1 MKLVMM
7 KTLTRIRLINWHY
20 FVNETI
26 NINGSLLVS
35 GENTAG
41 KSTIL
46 DAVQFVLTT
55 NQRRFNTAANEKSR
69 RDLKGYVRCKTG
81 DEGSTYARKGSVV
94 TYVAIEFYEEK
105 REQYFTLGVKIDSPD
120 EESRLSVKWFLEEC
134 KLDDLSFTTDNRPS
148 LTEEFFRETTKVNFI
163 PRSEEARSKFGR
175 RLGNLE
181 SRFFEMVPKAL
192 AFKPMD
198 NVKEFINRFILA
210 EKSVEVENLRRNIGL
225 LKELEDL
232 MGITKI
238 KIYDLENIL
247 SKADDIFAKGREI
260 LINEV
265 LIEKAEIESK
275 KNEIDNI
282 SKSIEAGKQQ
292 LGQEQNNL
300 EQMEA
305 ALDRERGRYTG
316 LQVSLEKNETASLI
330 KDTEYRIR
338 ELKREQESIESSLR
352 KLEDMLKHLSSILAI
367 LQKQEHSIIS
377 KEDFLMLGSA
387 ASEDDSNIKADALF
401 QLKSELPKILN
412 SYQTDNVRLSD
423 SESNLRNK
431 KINVEQEIVGLK
443 NKKITFPENTRRL
456 IQEIEKEFVNRGIT
470 SKARVLSDMIEITNP
485 KWQNAVEG
493 YLNHNRL
500 YVIVE
505 SQHYDVAFEVYNR
518 LKNEIQTAGL
528 VNTKKTDFDIDVD
541 QSSLAYV
548 IKSDSRVA
556 RRYAEY
562 LLNPVVCCDNVKD
575 LLNHECSIT
584 QDCIVY
590 ENLALRRIDEAVY
603 QLPYIGDHAIEVQL
617 ERKLF
622 ELQEINEEIEKTQ
635 IKLQKVQEILA
646 AFLSFR
652 MEVIEENLDAPH
664 KSKWVAEERRKEE
677 LELKKAQQD
686 PSYIQLNIQL
696 EECSRLISAK
706 QHSKDTMNEKIG
718 RQKEQ
723 LDNSYREISEKQKQI
738 IGMEAAHKIRCNE
751 NEEIAS
757 LGRQKYDE
765 QIKIKTPAIIVYN
778 FSPMKAGLEN
788 KKNDLIGELIKMQL
802 SYCSKNDCDLGSG
815 YEMIGDYREEHQKLI
830 GPELIKYEGDLEK
843 AKENCYLEFKES
855 FIARLREN
863 IENARMEFRSLN
875 SALKDIY
882 YGEDRY
888 SFELTPNKEKSN
900 LYRMITSERNEEGFN
915 LWTESFQTDY
925 KNEMND
931 LFSKLTA
938 YDDKGEEV
946 LKEYTD
952 YRNYLD
958 YDILVDSKTGSRQRF
973 SKIYGE
979 KSGGETQTPF
989 YVAIAASFVQL
1000 YRAGDTIRIVMFDEA
1015 FDKMDDN
1022 RISSMMDFLN
1032 GQGFQIILAAP
1043 PAKLEVIGEK
1053 VDTILM
1059 TMREGS
1065 NSIIE
1070 EYYL

>member
-1 MKLVMM
+1 M

-26 NINGSLLVS
+26 NVKGSFLVS

-55 NQRRFNTAANEKSR
+55 NQKRFNTAANEKSR

-81 DEGSTYARKGSVV
+81 DEGSTYVRKGSVV
-94 TYVAIEFYEEK
+94 TYVALEFYEEK
-105 REQYFTLGVKIDSPD
+105 RKQYFILGVKIDSPD
-120 EESRLSVKWFLEEC
+120 EESRLSVRWFLEEC
-134 KLDDLSFTTDNRPS
+134 RIEDLSFTTDNRPS
-148 LTEEFFRETTKVNFI
+148 LTEEFFRDSNKVSFI
-163 PRSEEARSKFGR
+163 SRAEEAKSKFGR

-181 SRFFEMVPKAL
+181 NRFFEMVPKAL

-210 EKSVEVENLRRNIGL
+210 EKSVEVDNLRRNIGL

-232 MGITKI
+232 MEITKI

-247 SKADDIFAKGREI
+247 NKADDIFAKDREI

-265 LIEKAEIESK
+265 LIEKADIESK
-275 KNEIDNI
+275 KIDIDNI
-282 SKSIEAGKQQ
+282 SKTIGSGKQR
-292 LGQEQNNL
+292 LSQEQTNL
-300 EQMEA
+300 DQLES

-338 ELKREQESIESSLR
+338 ELIKEQESIEISLKR
-352 KLEDMLKHLSSILAI
+352 LETMLKTLFSILAI
-367 LQKQEHSIIS
+367 LQKEGHSIIT
-377 KEDFLMLGSA
+377 KEALLMLGSPDT
-387 ASEDDSNIKADALF
+387 EQDTNEKADTLF
-401 QLKSELPKILN
+401 HLKKELPKILN
-412 SYQTDNVRLSD
+412 SYQTNDVRLRDSD
-423 SESNLRNK
+423 LDLRK
-431 KINVEQEIVGLK
+431 RKIGVEQEIAGLK

-456 IQEIEKEFVNRGIT
+456 IQEIEKEFANRGIS
-470 SKARVLSDMIEITNP
+470 SKPRVFSDMIEITNS

-493 YLNHNRL
+493 YLNNNRFC
-500 YVIVE
+500 VIVE
-505 SQHYDVAFEVYNR
+505 AQHYNIAFEVYNQ
-518 LKNEIQTAGL
+518 LKKDIHTVGL
-528 VNTKKTDFDIDVD
+528 VNTKKNDLHIDVD

-548 IKSDSRVA
+548 VKSDSPTA
-556 RRYAEY
+556 RRYAEF
-562 LLNPVVCCDNVKD
+562 LLNPVVCCDNVND
-575 LLNHECSIT
+575 LMNHDCSIT

-590 ENLALRRIDEAVY
+590 DNLALRRIDEAVY
-603 QLPYIGDHAIEVQL
+603 QLPYIGAHAIEVQL
-617 ERKLF
+617 ERKQL
-622 ELQEINEEIEKTQ
+622 ELQEINEEIQTTQ
-635 IKLQKVQEILA
+635 KKLEKVQEILV
-646 AFLSFR
+646 AFQSFR
-652 MEVIEENLDAPH
+652 AEVIEENLDAPQ
-664 KSKWVAEERRKEE
+664 KSKWLVEERRKEE

-696 EECSRLISAK
+696 EECSRLISEK

-723 LDNSYREISEKQKQI
+723 LDNSYKEIIEKQKRI
-738 IGMEAAHKIRCNE
+738 MELEVDHKLLCDK
-751 NEEIAS
+751 NEEIAG
-757 LGRQKYDE
+757 LGHQKYAE
-765 QIKIKTPAIIVYN
+765 QLKTKTPATIVYN

-788 KKNDLIGELIKMQL
+788 KKNDLINELIKMQL

-815 YEMIGDYREEHQKLI
+815 YDLIGDYRDEHQKLI

-875 SALKDIY
+875 AALKDIY
-882 YGEDRY
+882 YGDDRY

-915 LWTESFQTDY
+915 LWTESFQADY
-925 KNEMND
+925 KNEMDD

-938 YDDKGEEV
+938 YDDKGELV
-946 LKEYTD
+946 LREYTD

-958 YDILVDSKTGSRQRF
+958 YDIIVDSKGGSQQRF

-1000 YRAGDTIRIVMFDEA
+1000 YRSGDTIRIVMFDEA

-1022 RISSMMDFLN
+1022 RISAMMDFLN
-1032 GQGFQIILAAP
+1032 SQGFQIILAAP

-1059 TMREGS
+1059 TMREGA

>member
-1 MKLVMM
+1 MM

-20 FVNETI
+20 FVNEII
-26 NINGSLLVS
+26 NINGSFLVS

-46 DAVQFVLTT
+46 DAIQFVLTT
-55 NQRRFNTAANEKSR
+55 NQRKFNTAANEKSR

-81 DEGSTYARKGSVV
+81 DEGSAYIRKGSVV
-94 TYVAIEFYEEK
+94 TYVALEFYEEK

-120 EESRLSVKWFLEEC
+120 EESRLSVRWFLEEC
-134 KLDDLSFTTDNRPS
+134 PLEALSFTTDNRPS
-148 LTEEFFRETTKVNFI
+148 LTEEFFRDSNKVSFI
-163 PRSEEARSKFGR
+163 TRAEEAKSKFGR

-210 EKSVEVENLRRNIGL
+210 EKAVEVENLRRNIGL

-232 MGITKI
+232 MEQTKV

-247 SKADDIFAKGREI
+247 GKADDIFAKDREL

-265 LIEKAEIESK
+265 LIEKAALESQKIEVDNILKNIES
-275 KNEIDNI
+275 
-282 SKSIEAGKQQ
+282 GKQR
-292 LGQEQNNL
+292 LKQEQNNL
-300 EQMEA
+300 DQLED
-305 ALDRERGRYTG
+305 ALDRERRRHTG

-330 KDTEYRIR
+330 KDTEFRLR
-338 ELKREQESIESSLR
+338 ELSKDQEAIEGSLKRLEAMLKNLSSL
-352 KLEDMLKHLSSILAI
+352 LGI
-367 LQKQEHSIIS
+367 LQKEGHTIIS
-377 KEDFLMLGSA
+377 KEDFSLFGSEEVKKDN
-387 ASEDDSNIKADALF
+387 SDKIDALF
-401 QLKSELPKILN
+401 RLKMELPKLLN
-412 SYQTDNVRLSD
+412 SYQTDSVRLKD
-423 SESNLRNK
+423 TEEGLRTK
-431 KINVEQEIVGLK
+431 KIAVEQEIMGLR

-456 IQEIEKEFVNRGIT
+456 IEEIEKEFANRGIG
-470 SKARVLSDMIEITNP
+470 SKARVFSDMLEVTNP
-485 KWQNAVEG
+485 KWHNAVEG
-493 YLNHNRL
+493 YLNQNRFN
-500 YVIVE
+500 VIVE
-505 SQHYDVAFEVYNR
+505 AQHYDLAFEVYDR
-518 LKNEIQTAGL
+518 IKAEIHTVGL
-528 VNTKKTDFDIDVD
+528 VNTPKTDSDFDVD
-541 QSSLAYV
+541 QNSLAYFV
-548 IKSDSRVA
+548 KSDSPRA
-556 RRYAEY
+556 RRYAEHI
-562 LLNPVVCCDNVKD
+562 LCPVVCCDKLGD
-575 LLNHECSIT
+575 LANHECSIT

-590 ENLALRRIDEAVY
+590 ENLAFHRVDENIY
-603 QLPYIGDHAIEVQL
+603 QLPYIGAHAIEVQL
-617 ERKLF
+617 ERKLL
-622 ELQEINEEIEKTQ
+622 ELQEIKAEIETTQ
-635 IKLQKVQEILA
+635 NKLEKVREILEI
-646 AFLSFR
+646 FQSFR
-652 MEVIEENLDAPH
+652 YEIVEENMEAPQ
-664 KSKWVAEERRKEE
+664 KSKWIEEEIKKEE

-696 EECSRLISAK
+696 EECSRLISDK
-706 QHSKDTMNEKIG
+706 QGDKDTISEKIG
-718 RQKEQ
+718 RYKEQ
-723 LDNSYREISEKQKQI
+723 LDNSFQEISEKQKQI
-738 IGMEAAHKIRCNE
+738 TSMEADHKLRCQL
-751 NEEIAS
+751 NEEITR
-757 LGRQKYDE
+757 LGHQKYEE
-765 QIKIKTPAIIVYN
+765 QLKTKTPATIVYN

-788 KKNDLIGELIKMQL
+788 KKNDLISVLIKMQL

-815 YEMIGDYREEHQKLI
+815 YEMIGDYQDEHQKLI

-875 SALKDIY
+875 GALKDIY
-882 YGEDRY
+882 YGDDRY

-915 LWTESFQTDY
+915 LWTESFQADF
-925 KNEMND
+925 KNEMDD

-958 YDILVDSKTGSRQRF
+958 YDILVESKTGSQQRF

-1000 YRAGDTIRIVMFDEA
+1000 YKSGDTIRIVMFDEA

-1022 RISSMMDFLN
+1022 RISAMMDFLN
-1032 GQGFQIILAAP
+1032 SQGFQIILAAP

>member
-1 MKLVMM
+1 MM

-26 NINGSLLVS
+26 NVSGSFLVS

-81 DEGSTYARKGSVV
+81 DEGSTYARKASVV
-94 TYVAIEFYEEK
+94 TYVALEFYEEK
-105 REQYFTLGVKIDSPD
+105 KEQYFTLGVKIDSPD
-120 EESRLSVKWFLEEC
+120 EESRLSVRWFLEEC
-134 KLDDLSFTTDNRPS
+134 PLEDLSFTTDNRPS
-148 LTEEFFRETTKVNFI
+148 LTEEFFRDNNKVSFI
-163 PRSEEARSKFGR
+163 PRAEEAKSKFGR

-210 EKSVEVENLRRNIGL
+210 EKTVEVENLRRNIGL

-232 MGITKI
+232 MEITKI
-238 KIYDLENIL
+238 KIQDLENIL
-247 SKADDIFAKGREI
+247 GKAEDIFAKDREL

-265 LIEKAEIESK
+265 LIEKAALESRKIEIESVL
-275 KNEIDNI
+275 
-282 SKSIEAGKQQ
+282 KSIESGKQR
-292 LGQEQNNL
+292 LKQEQNNL
-300 EQMEA
+300 EQLED
-305 ALDRERGRYTG
+305 ALDRERRRYTG

-330 KDTEYRIR
+330 KDTEFRLR
-338 ELKREQESIESSLR
+338 ELSKDQETIESSLKR
-352 KLEDMLKHLSSILAI
+352 LEAMLKNLSNLLEI
-367 LQKQEHSIIS
+367 LQKEGHSIIS
-377 KEDFLMLGSA
+377 KEEFYLFRSGEVKKDNNEKS
-387 ASEDDSNIKADALF
+387 DALF
-401 QLKSELPKILN
+401 RLKMELPKLLN
-412 SYQTDNVRLSD
+412 SYQTDSVRLKD
-423 SESNLRNK
+423 TEADLRTK
-431 KINVEQEIVGLK
+431 KIAVEQEIMGLK

-456 IQEIEKEFVNRGIT
+456 IQEIEKEFANRGIS
-470 SKARVLSDMIEITNP
+470 SKARVFSDMLEVTNP

-493 YLNHNRL
+493 YLNQNRFN
-500 YVIVE
+500 VIVE
-505 SQHYDVAFEVYNR
+505 AQHYDIAFEVYSR
-518 LKNEIQTAGL
+518 IKGEIHTVGL
-528 VNTKKTDFDIDVD
+528 VNTPKTDSDFDPD
-541 QSSLAYV
+541 QNSLAYFV
-548 IKSDSRVA
+548 KSDSPRA
-556 RRYAEY
+556 RSYAEHI
-562 LLNPVVCCDNVKD
+562 LCPVVCCDKLGD
-575 LLNHECSIT
+575 LMNHECSIT

-590 ENLALRRIDEAVY
+590 ENLALRRIDEEIY
-603 QLPYIGDHAIEVQL
+603 QLPYIGAHAIEVQL
-617 ERKLF
+617 ERKLL
-622 ELQEINEEIEKTQ
+622 ELQEIKAEIETTQ
-635 IKLQKVQEILA
+635 NKLEKVQRILDV
-646 AFLSFR
+646 FQYFR
-652 MEVIEENLDAPH
+652 YEVVEENLEAPQ
-664 KSKWVAEERRKEE
+664 KSKWVGEEIRREE
-677 LELKKAQQD
+677 LELTKAQQD

-696 EECSRLISAK
+696 EECTQLISAK
-706 QHSKDTMNEKIG
+706 QGDKDTMNERIG
-718 RQKEQ
+718 RHKEQ
-723 LDNSYREISEKQKQI
+723 LDNYYQEISEKQKQI
-738 IGMEAAHKIRCNE
+738 TIMEADHKLRCQV
-751 NEEIAS
+751 NEEIAR
-757 LGRQKYDE
+757 LGHQKYEE
-765 QIKIKTPAIIVYN
+765 QLKTKTPATIVYN

-788 KKNDLIGELIKMQL
+788 KKNDLISELIKMQL

-815 YEMIGDYREEHQKLI
+815 YDQISDYRDEHQKLI

-863 IENARMEFRSLN
+863 IENARIEFRSLN
-875 SALKDIY
+875 GALKDIY
-882 YGEDRY
+882 YGDDRY

-915 LWTESFQTDY
+915 LWTESFQADF
-925 KNEMND
+925 KNEMDD

-946 LKEYTD
+946 LREYTD

-958 YDILVDSKTGSRQRF
+958 YDILVDSKTGSQQRF

-1000 YRAGDTIRIVMFDEA
+1000 YKSGDTIRIVMFDEA

-1022 RISSMMDFLN
+1022 RISAMMDFLN
-1032 GQGFQIILAAP
+1032 SQGFQIILAAP